1 MVYSFEGISDFGGL
15 VCTEWLRLCV
25 MVKRLYYSDIFAS
38 RASGSGTT
46 CSYHQLPVKYCN
58 STLLHHTIYL

>member
-15 VCTEWLRLCV
+15 VFTEWLRLCV
-25 MVKRLYYSDIFAS
+25 MVKMLYYSDIFAS

-46 CSYHQLPVKYCN
+46 YS
-58 STLLHHTIYL
+58 